1 MSEGTLYD
9 KVWDRHKVTELPNGQ
24 DQLFVGLHLVHEV
37 TSPQAF
43 GMLREREAEVAY
55 PDRTFATTDH
65 VVPTTPEGR
74 RRPLGDDQA
83 ENMLSALERNTGESG
98 ITFFGL
104 ESGKQGITHVVAPEL
119 GLSQPGMTVAC
130 GDSHT
135 ATHGAFGSVGVG
147 IGTTQIRDVLATGC
161 IAAEKQRVRR
171 VEVEGSLGEGVSAK
185 DVILKVIGDLGV
197 DGGVGHVYE
206 YGGPAIRDL
215 DMEGRLAVCNMSIEG
230 GARAGY
236 INPDETTYDYLRG
249 REYVPEGE
257 AFEERREYWESIRSD
272 EDAEYDDVVTVDAD
286 GLAPMVTWG
295 INPGQVGE
303 VTDPIPDPEG
313 MADETERKAA
323 RKAVEHMEVTP
334 GETMAGYDVD
344 VAFLGTCTNGRFSDF
359 REAARV
365 LAGRQV
371 DPDVR
376 ALAVPGSETV
386 RAQCE
391 AAGLDEVFRAAGFQ
405 WRRAGCS
412 MCLAMNDDALEGGE
426 VCASSS
432 NRNFVGRQGSKDGRT
447 VLMSP
452 AMVAAAA
459 VEGEVTDVREFEVSE
474 DVGSAPEEDVVPG
487 DSLGGGG
494 DGAAEVSD

>member
-9 KVWDRHKVTELPNGQ
+9 KVWAKHKVTELPNGQ

-43 GMLREREAEVAY
+43 AMLGERDLEVAF
-55 PDRTFATTDH
+55 PGRTYATTDH
-65 VVPTTPEGR
+65 IAPTEADKR
-74 RRPLGDDQA
+74 ERPLADGEA
-83 ENMLSALERNTGESG
+83 EEMLSALERNTSENG
-98 ITFFGL
+98 ITFFGF

-135 ATHGAFGSVGVG
+135 ATHGAFGSIGVG
-147 IGTTQIRDVLATGC
+147 IGTSQIRDVLATGC
-161 IAAEKQRVRR
+161 IAADKQKVRR
-171 VEVEGSLGEGVSAK
+171 INVEGSLGEGVYAK
-185 DVILKVIGDLGV
+185 DIILKIIQELGV

-206 YGGPAIRDL
+206 YGGSAIEAL

-236 INPDETTYDYLRG
+236 INPDETTYEYLRG
-249 REYVPEGE
+249 REYVPEGD
-257 AFEERREYWESIRSD
+257 AFEERKAYWESIASD
-272 EDAEYDDVVTVDAD
+272 EDAEYDDVVTIDAD
-286 GLAPMVTWG
+286 GIDPLVTWG
-295 INPGQVGE
+295 INPGQVIEIGE
-303 VTDPIPDPEG
+303 TIPDPESF
-313 MADETERKAA
+313 EERTDREAA
-323 RKAVEHMEVTP
+323 EQALDHMGVEP
-334 GETMAGYDVD
+334 GQSMLGYDVD
-344 VAFLGTCTNGRFSDF
+344 VAFLGTCTNGRVSDF
-359 REAARV
+359 EEAASV
-365 LAGRQV
+365 LEGTTI
-371 DPDVR
+371 DEDVR

-386 RAQCE
+386 RKECE
-391 AAGLDEVFRAAGFQ
+391 RRGLDRTFIDAGFE

-412 MCLAMNDDALEGGE
+412 MCLAMNDDALEGDE

-459 VEGEVTDVREFEVSE
+459 VEGEVADAREHLDDDRSEGAGGVEEVA
-474 DVGSAPEEDVVPG
+474 D
-487 DSLGGGG
+487 
-494 DGAAEVSD
+494 

>member
-9 KVWDRHKVTELPNGQ
+9 KVWENHKVTELPNGQ
-24 DQLFVGLHLVHEV
+24 DQLFIGLHLVHEV

-43 GMLREREAEVAY
+43 GMLRERDLEVAY

-65 VVPTTPEGR
+65 IAPTEAEKR
-74 RRPLGDDQA
+74 ERPLADDQA
-83 ENMLSALERNTGESG
+83 EEMLSALERNTSESG
-98 ITFFGL
+98 ITFFGF

-135 ATHGAFGSVGVG
+135 ATHGAFGSIGVG
-147 IGTTQIRDVLATGC
+147 IGTSQIRDVLATGC
-161 IAAEKQRVRR
+161 IAADKQQVRR
-171 VEVEGSLGEGVSAK
+171 IEVEGELGEGVSAK
-185 DVILKVIGDLGV
+185 DVIMKVIQDLGV

-206 YGGPAIRDL
+206 YGGPAIEAL

-236 INPDETTYDYLRG
+236 INPDETTYEYLEG

-257 AFEERREYWESIRSD
+257 AFEERKTYWESMRSD
-272 EDAEYDDVVTVDAD
+272 DDAEYDDVVTVDAD
-286 GLAPMVTWG
+286 GIDPMVTWG
-295 INPGQVGE
+295 INPGQVIE
-303 VTDPIPDPEG
+303 ITDRVPHPD
-313 MADETERKAA
+313 DFETRTDREAA
-323 RKAVEHMEVTP
+323 EQALDHMEIEP
-334 GETMAGYDVD
+334 GQSMVGYDVD
-344 VAFLGTCTNGRFSDF
+344 VAFLGTCTNGRLSDF
-359 REAARV
+359 AEAAKV
-365 LAGRQV
+365 LEGHTV
-371 DPDVR
+371 DEDVR

-386 RAQCE
+386 RQQCE
-391 AAGLDEVFRAAGFQ
+391 ERGIDETFINAGFQ

-412 MCLAMNDDALEGGE
+412 MCLAMNDDALEGDE

-432 NRNFVGRQGSKDGRT
+432 NRNFIGRQGSKDGRT

-459 VEGEVTDVREFEVSE
+459 VEGEVVDARDYLNDGPTGGAGGVEEVA
-474 DVGSAPEEDVVPG
+474 D
-487 DSLGGGG
+487 
-494 DGAAEVSD
+494 

>member
-9 KVWDRHKVTELPNGQ
+9 KVWERHKVTELPNGQ
-24 DQLFVGLHLVHEV
+24 DQLFIGLHLVHEV

-43 GMLREREAEVAY
+43 GMLRERDLDVAY
-55 PDRTFATTDH
+55 PDQTFATTDH
-65 VVPTTPEGR
+65 IAPTEADKR
-74 RRPLGDDQA
+74 ERPLADDQA
-83 ENMLSALERNTGESG
+83 EEMLSALERNTSESG
-98 ITFFGL
+98 ITFFGFD
-104 ESGKQGITHVVAPEL
+104 SGKQGITHVVAPEL

-135 ATHGAFGSVGVG
+135 ATHGAFGSIGVG
-147 IGTTQIRDVLATGC
+147 IGTSQIRDVLATGC
-161 IAAEKQRVRR
+161 IAADKQKVRR
-171 VEVEGSLGEGVSAK
+171 IEVEGELGEGVYAK
-185 DVILKVIGDLGV
+185 DVIMKVIKDLGV

-206 YGGPAIRDL
+206 YGGPAIEAL

-236 INPDETTYDYLRG
+236 VNPDETTYEYLRG

-257 AFEERREYWESIRSD
+257 AFEERKRYWESVASD
-272 EDAEYDDVVTVDAD
+272 DDAEYDDVVTVDAD
-286 GLAPMVTWG
+286 GLDPLVTWG
-295 INPGQVGE
+295 INPGQVVE
-303 VTDPIPDPEG
+303 IDEPVPHPDDFDERTDRE
-313 MADETERKAA
+313 AAEKAID
-323 RKAVEHMEVTP
+323 HMEVDP
-334 GETMAGYDVD
+334 GQSMLGYDVD
-344 VAFLGTCTNGRFSDF
+344 VAFLGTCTNGRLSDF
-359 REAARV
+359 REAARI
-365 LAGRQV
+365 LENHSV
-371 DPDVR
+371 DEDVR

-391 AAGLDEVFRAAGFQ
+391 AEGIDQTFIEAGFQ

-412 MCLAMNDDALEGGE
+412 MCLAMNDDRLDAGE

-459 VEGEVTDVREFEVSE
+459 VEGEVVDARDYLDDGPTGGAGGVEEVA
-474 DVGSAPEEDVVPG
+474 D
-487 DSLGGGG
+487 
-494 DGAAEVSD
+494 

>member
-9 KVWDRHKVTELPNGQ
+9 KVWERHKVTELPNGQ
-24 DQLFVGLHLVHEV
+24 DQLFIGLHLVHEV

-43 GMLREREAEVAY
+43 GMLRERDLDVAY
-55 PDRTFATTDH
+55 PDQTFATTDH
-65 VVPTTPEGR
+65 IAPTEADKR
-74 RRPLGDDQA
+74 ERPLADDQA
-83 ENMLSALERNTGESG
+83 EEMLSALERNTSESG
-98 ITFFGL
+98 ITFFGF

-135 ATHGAFGSVGVG
+135 ATHGAFGSIGVG
-147 IGTTQIRDVLATGC
+147 IGTSQIRDVLATGC
-161 IAAEKQRVRR
+161 IAADKQKVRR
-171 VEVEGSLGEGVSAK
+171 IEVEGELGEGVYAK
-185 DVILKVIGDLGV
+185 DVIMKVIKDLGV

-206 YGGPAIRDL
+206 YGGPAIEAL

-236 INPDETTYDYLRG
+236 VNPDETTYEYLRG

-257 AFEERREYWESIRSD
+257 AFEERKQYWESIASD
-272 EDAEYDDVVTVDAD
+272 DDAAYDDVVTVDAD
-286 GLAPMVTWG
+286 GLDPLVTWG
-295 INPGQVGE
+295 INPGQVVGIDE
-303 VTDPIPDPEG
+303 PVPHPDDFEARTDRE
-313 MADETERKAA
+313 AAEKAI
-323 RKAVEHMEVTP
+323 EHMDVEP
-334 GETMAGYDVD
+334 GQSMLGYDVD
-344 VAFLGTCTNGRFSDF
+344 VAFLGTCTNGRLSDF
-359 REAARV
+359 EEAARI
-365 LAGRQV
+365 LENHSV
-371 DPDVR
+371 DEDVR

-391 AAGLDEVFRAAGFQ
+391 ERGIDQTFIEAGFQ

-412 MCLAMNDDALEGGE
+412 MCLAMNDDQLGAGE

-432 NRNFVGRQGSKDGRT
+432 NRNFIGRQGSKEGRT

-459 VEGEVTDVREFEVSE
+459 VEGEVVDARDYLRDGPTGGAGGVEEVA
-474 DVGSAPEEDVVPG
+474 D
-487 DSLGGGG
+487 
-494 DGAAEVSD
+494 

>member
-43 GMLREREAEVAY
+43 GMLRERELDVAY

-65 VVPTTPEGR
+65 IAPTEAEKR
-74 RRPLGDDQA
+74 ERPLADDQA
-83 ENMLSALERNTGESG
+83 EEMLSALERNVGESG
-98 ITFFGL
+98 ITFFGF

-135 ATHGAFGSVGVG
+135 ATHGAFGSIGVG
-147 IGTTQIRDVLATGC
+147 IGTSQIRDVLATGC
-161 IAAEKQRVRR
+161 IAADKQQVRR
-171 VEVEGSLGEGVSAK
+171 VNVEGELGEGVYAK
-185 DVILKVIGDLGV
+185 DVILKVIQDLGV

-206 YGGPAIRDL
+206 YGGPAIEAL

-236 INPDETTYDYLRG
+236 INPDETTYEYLRG

-257 AFEERREYWESIRSD
+257 AFEERKAYWESVASD

-286 GLAPMVTWG
+286 GLDPLVTWG
-295 INPGQVGE
+295 INPGQVIE
-303 VTDPIPDPEG
+303 ISEPVPHPDDFTARTDRE
-313 MADETERKAA
+313 AA
-323 RKAVEHMEVTP
+323 EQALDHMEIDP
-334 GETMAGYDVD
+334 GQSMLGYDVD
-344 VAFLGTCTNGRFSDF
+344 VAFLGTCTNGRLSDF
-359 REAARV
+359 REAAKI
-365 LAGRQV
+365 LEDNTV
-371 DPDVR
+371 DEGVR

-386 RAQCE
+386 RQQCE
-391 AAGLDEVFRAAGFQ
+391 ERGIDEVFINAGFQ

-412 MCLAMNDDALEGGE
+412 MCLAMNDDALEGDE

-459 VEGEVTDVREFEVSE
+459 VEGEVADAREHADDGPTGGAGGVEEVA
-474 DVGSAPEEDVVPG
+474 D
-487 DSLGGGG
+487 
-494 DGAAEVSD
+494 

>member
-9 KVWDRHKVTELPNGQ
+9 KVWERHKVTELPNGQ
-24 DQLFVGLHLVHEV
+24 DQLFIGLHLVHEV

-43 GMLREREAEVAY
+43 GMLRERELDVAY

-65 VVPTTPEGR
+65 IAPTEADKR
-74 RRPLGDDQA
+74 ERPLADDQA
-83 ENMLSALERNTGESG
+83 EEMLSALERNTSESG
-98 ITFFGL
+98 ITFFGF

-135 ATHGAFGSVGVG
+135 ATHGAFGSIGVG
-147 IGTTQIRDVLATGC
+147 IGTSQIRDVLATGC
-161 IAAEKQRVRR
+161 IAADKQKVRR
-171 VEVEGSLGEGVSAK
+171 INVEGELGEGVYAK
-185 DVILKVIGDLGV
+185 DVILKVIQELGV

-206 YGGPAIRDL
+206 YGGPAIEAL

-236 INPDETTYDYLRG
+236 INPDETTYEYLAG

-257 AFEERREYWESIRSD
+257 AFEERKAYWESIRSD
-272 EDAEYDDVVTVDAD
+272 DDAVYDDVVTIDAD
-286 GLAPMVTWG
+286 GIDPLVTWG
-295 INPGQVGE
+295 INPGQVIE
-303 VTDPIPDPEG
+303 ISEPVPHPDDFEARTDRE
-313 MADETERKAA
+313 AA
-323 RKAVEHMEVTP
+323 EQALDHMEIEP
-334 GETMAGYDVD
+334 GQSMLGYDVD
-344 VAFLGTCTNGRFSDF
+344 VAFLGTCTNGRLSDF
-359 REAARV
+359 EEAAKI
-365 LAGRQV
+365 LEGNTV
-371 DPDVR
+371 DEDVR

-386 RAQCE
+386 RQQCE
-391 AAGLDEVFRAAGFQ
+391 ERGIDEVFINAGFQ

-412 MCLAMNDDALEGGE
+412 MCLAMNDDALEGDE

-432 NRNFVGRQGSKDGRT
+432 NRNFIGRQGSKDGRT

-459 VEGEVTDVREFEVSE
+459 VEGEVADAREYLDDGPTGGAGGVEEVA
-474 DVGSAPEEDVVPG
+474 D
-487 DSLGGGG
+487 
-494 DGAAEVSD
+494 

>member
-1 MSEGTLYD
+1 MSRGTLYD

-43 GMLREREAEVAY
+43 GMLRERDLDVAY

-65 VVPTTPEGR
+65 IAPTEPEKR
-74 RRPLGDDQA
+74 ERPLADDQA
-83 ENMLSALERNTGESG
+83 EEMLSALERNTSESG
-98 ITFFGL
+98 ITFFGF

-135 ATHGAFGSVGVG
+135 ATHGAFGSIGVG
-147 IGTTQIRDVLATGC
+147 IGTSQIRDVLATGC
-161 IAAEKQRVRR
+161 IAADKQKVRR
-171 VEVEGSLGEGVSAK
+171 INVEGELGAGVYAK
-185 DVILKVIGDLGV
+185 DVIMKIIQELGV

-206 YGGPAIRDL
+206 YGGPAIEAL

-236 INPDETTYDYLRG
+236 INPDETTYEYLRG
-249 REYVPEGE
+249 REYVPAGD
-257 AFEERREYWESIRSD
+257 AFEERKAYWESVASD
-272 EDAEYDDVVTVDAD
+272 ADAEYDDVVTVDAD
-286 GLAPMVTWG
+286 GIDPLVTWG
-295 INPGQVGE
+295 INPGQVIE
-303 VTDPIPDPEG
+303 VSEPVPHPDEFEARTDRE
-313 MADETERKAA
+313 AA
-323 RKAVEHMEVTP
+323 EQALDHMEIEA
-334 GETMAGYDVD
+334 GQSMLGYDVD
-344 VAFLGTCTNGRFSDF
+344 VAFLGTCTNGRLSDF
-359 REAARV
+359 EEAATV
-365 LAGRQV
+365 LEGETVA
-371 DPDVR
+371 DDVR

-386 RAQCE
+386 RQRCE
-391 AAGLDEVFRAAGFQ
+391 DRGIDEVFINAGFQ

-412 MCLAMNDDALEGGE
+412 MCLAMNDDALEGDE

-447 VLMSP
+447 VLMNP

-459 VEGEVTDVREFEVSE
+459 VEGAVAEAREYLDDGPTDGVGGVEEVAD
-474 DVGSAPEEDVVPG
+474 
-487 DSLGGGG
+487 
-494 DGAAEVSD
+494 